1 MLERGIRELKY
12 LLYYYVCGQ
21 SERQIADWSL
31 GVQTTVSNLVR
42 MAAS

>member
-1 MLERGIRELKY
+1 MLGRGIREPKY

-21 SERQIADWSL
+21 SERLIADWSS
-31 GVQTTVSNLVR
+31 GVQTTVSSLVR